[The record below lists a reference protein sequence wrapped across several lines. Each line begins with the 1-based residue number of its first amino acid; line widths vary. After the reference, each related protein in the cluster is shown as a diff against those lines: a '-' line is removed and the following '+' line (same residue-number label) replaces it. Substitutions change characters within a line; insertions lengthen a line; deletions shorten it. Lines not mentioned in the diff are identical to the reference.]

1 MMRLLMVI
9 SDFIIP
15 VTVLIVVLFGCVKKV
30 DIYDAF
36 IEGAKEG
43 LRTVWD
49 ILPTLIG
56 LMVAVSVLRA
66 SGALD
71 ILTSLLRP
79 FSTAI
84 GFPVELLPLSM
95 MRLVSS
101 AASTGL
107 LMDLFHTFGPDSF
120 LGRLAS
126 VMMSCTETVFY
137 TMSVYFMSVGIRK
150 TRYALSGALIANVV
164 GIAAAYFVTVA
175 VFGK

>member
-15 VTVLIVVLFGCVKKV
+15 VTVLSVVLFGCVKKV
-30 DIYDAF
+30 DLYEAF
-36 IEGAKEG
+36 IDGAKEG
-43 LRTVWD
+43 LHTVVG

-56 LMVAVSVLRA
+56 LMLAVTIFRA
-66 SGALD
+66 GGALA
-71 ILTSLLRP
+71 IVTKLLSP
-79 FSTAI
+79 FANAI
-84 GFPVELLPLSM
+84 GFPVEILPLSM

-101 AASTGL
+101 SASTGL
-107 LMDLFHTFGPDSF
+107 LIDLFQNYGPDSF

-137 TMSVYFMSVGIRK
+137 TMSVYFMSVGIKK
-150 TRYALSGALIANVV
+150 TRYALSGAMVANVV
-164 GIAAAYFVTVA
+164 GMAAAYFVTVA

>member
-1 MMRLLMVI
+1 MMAFLMVI

-15 VTVLIVVLFGCVKKV
+15 VTVLVVVLFGCLKKV

-43 LRTVWD
+43 LLTVWD

-56 LMVAVSVLRA
+56 LMMAVAVLRA

-71 ILTSLLRP
+71 LVTMALRP
-79 FSTAI
+79 LANLVD
-84 GFPVELLPLSM
+84 FPAELVPLTM

-101 AASTGL
+101 SASTGL
-107 LMDLFHTFGPDSF
+107 LMDLYQNFGPDSF

-137 TMSVYFMSVGIRK
+137 TMSVYFMSVGIKK
-150 TRYALSGALIANVV
+150 TRYALTGALVANVV
-164 GIAAAYFVTVA
+164 GVAAAYFVTVA

>member
-1 MMRLLMVI
+1 MMSFLMVV

-15 VTVLIVVLFGCVKKV
+15 VTVLVVVLFGCLKKV

-43 LRTVWD
+43 LGTVVD

-56 LMVAVSVLRA
+56 LMMAVSVLRA
-66 SGALD
+66 SGALE
-71 ILTSLLRP
+71 IVTMLLRP
-79 FSTAI
+79 IADVLD
-84 GFPVELLPLSM
+84 FPAELVPLTM

-107 LMDLFHTFGPDSF
+107 LMDLYQNFGPDSF

-150 TRYALSGALIANVV
+150 TRYALTGALVANVV
-164 GIAAAYFVTVA
+164 GVVAAYFVTMA
-175 VFGK
+175 VFGR